1 MGVKIRKR
9 GGKWYVFV
17 NYHGRRKAKC
27 VGISRQLAEQ
37 VKRQLEAKLA
47 LGDLGFLAEDG
58 KQVPTFDE
66 YSQQWLKR
74 YAELECKPSTVRS
87 YEQLLRV
94 HVRPTFGPKPLN
106 AITRDE
112 IKQFLAELSAS
123 SRVVNE
129 ISAPKFSRN
138 TLRLIVCA
146 LRTVLNAAVED
157 GLIESNPA
165 SKVGRFAKTEKPARQ
180 ASAMTREEAERFLS
194 AVTEVSPEWQ
204 PFFLTALRSGL
215 RKGELIALK
224 WGDLQFGD
232 SAEDPHRYIWSSGII
247 HMDALRARRLA
258 RSSNPTTSYPAT
270 WNPLWKELA
279 CGASASM
286 IFGTRS
292 AVCSS
297 KTAHPSPMS
306 KTRWATAQF
315 RSPWTPTGT

>member
-27 VGISRQLAEQ
+27 VGTSRQLAEQ

-165 SKVGRFAKTEKPARQ
+165 SKVGKFAKSEKPPRQ
-180 ASAMTREEAERFLS
+180 AGAMTRVEAERFLS
-194 AVTEVSPEWQ
+194 AV
-204 PFFLTALRSGL
+204 
-215 RKGELIALK
+215 
-224 WGDLQFGD
+224 
-232 SAEDPHRYIWSSGII
+232 AE
-247 HMDALRARRLA
+247 
-258 RSSNPTTSYPAT
+258 
-270 WNPLWKELA
+270 
-279 CGASASM
+279 
-286 IFGTRS
+286 
-292 AVCSS
+292 
-297 KTAHPSPMS
+297 
-306 KTRWATAQF
+306 
-315 RSPWTPTGT
+315 